1 MRNPATLIIIMFL
14 GNGMDQSANGSHR
27 IIIQRSQSLQQPS
40 TSNHHYQNIAAATA
54 VPTTR
59 VQQKQFFLNNY
70 TSLPTNHN
78 NNNNN
83 NNHSILNV
91 LNNTKLNP
99 NIPATADSSGVNYN
113 PPLKI
118 FRINS
123 SPATATITSAEHRQ
137 QQQQQKQSLAPLE
150 FPIKISYNM
159 DGSSTSGVNSPSVK
173 IDYCNLTMPATSP
186 SIKIDLSHFSAQ
198 LASSSSSSSSSS
210 NKAPVQPSSNVNM
223 TMPSSSTGG
232 SLDEDY
238 DT

>member
-1 MRNPATLIIIMFL
+1 
-14 GNGMDQSANGSHR
+14 MDQSNNGSHR

-40 TSNHHYQNIAAATA
+40 TSNHHYQNIAAAA

-70 TSLPTNHN
+70 TSIPSNHN

-83 NNHSILNV
+83 NNNILNV

-137 QQQQQKQSLAPLE
+137 QQQQNQKQSLAPLE
-150 FPIKISYNM
+150 FPIKISYNI
-159 DGSSTSGVNSPSVK
+159 DGSSSTSINSPTVK
-173 IDYCNLTMPATSP
+173 IDYSNLAMPATSP
-186 SIKIDLSHFSAQ
+186 SIKIDLSHFNTQ
-198 LASSSSSSSSSS
+198 LASSSS
-210 NKAPVQPSSNVNM
+210 NKTPIQPSSNANI
-223 TMPSSSTGG
+223 TMPSPSTG